1 MTSDFTAAAILITFG
16 AVLGKA
22 SRLQL
27 FVMAV
32 IECIFFAINE
42 AIIIEYLHISDVG
55 GSILVHLF
63 GAYFGLAVATVLQ
76 NHGGEHPNESS
87 NKTSDLFAMAGKN
100 DPITCFCIYGV
111 HFNIHSIQNNAIQI
125 INKTT

>member
-1 MTSDFTAAAILITFG
+1 MTSDFTAAAVLITFG

-27 FVMAV
+27 LVMAI
-32 IECIFFAINE
+32 IECAFFAVNE
-42 AIIIEYLHISDVG
+42 AIILEFLHISDVG

-63 GAYFGLAVATVLQ
+63 GAYFGLAVSTVLQ

-87 NKTSDLFAMAGKN
+87 NKSSDIFSMAGKFFRFSVWLSYKIKKKI
-100 DPITCFCIYGV
+100 DV
-111 HFNIHSIQNNAIQI
+111 QI
-125 INKTT
+125 F